1 MEPGHTRASDKIQSN
16 KELLLIFDTMFTIKP
31 AKPGKLNTM
40 DGSKEVVPEYLLLLR
55 RFEEISRKPFK
66 MWLPAAPACFFFF
79 LMLGHFRFHSLKIC
93 HSAFLLLFGKATTCK
108 VFVARSIVQQRG
120 IQEWSEVIEGDK
132 VFEKNSLSLS
142 FRNSVFPVLEVI
154 YMENLEV

>member
-1 MEPGHTRASDKIQSN
+1 MSTKHQPVWWLYDRN
-16 KELLLIFDTMFTIKP
+16 KENWVTVPLLSIRGYQSIFCLEAAPVSCFTVWHS
-31 AKPGKLNTM
+31 NTNAGTAPHFENKM
-40 DGSKEVVPEYLLLLR
+40 YLL
-55 RFEEISRKPFK
+55 F
-66 MWLPAAPACFFFF
+66 FFFF